1 MTDEKRNARPAAIS
15 PESLDR
21 FARKTASAL
30 RARVAEKPQRD
41 MFDKGE
47 LWRRHQKDNGQ
58 IEAIDKLSRAN
69 LARLRA
75 NLKRL
80 SSLEYDFVTKF
91 DKRPFYATHFTPA
104 ERDRDGETTLYSR
117 KKLIEKG
124 ITFDLSHSQAADLA
138 EAAND
143 DYVFF
148 SLECGRTPKK
158 ASSRFGDVLYRFD
171 LASSRVGSRFEHAW
185 LSLNDMVA
193 PPDNT
198 LQRRVPGLPESD
210 YRKVNNAVDV
220 YNKPTYV
227 FSGGSMMV
235 GVALSIVELTRDLTP
250 DSQRKLL
257 SALSDDDT
265 DKTLNGLFRPELKL
279 ARFLITD
286 KFEKHLDETS
296 GAAPPSPP
304 PTPASPT
311 YMDIL
316 DAYHGGPSRGSDS
329 DSASNYS
336 QDSME

>member
-1 MTDEKRNARPAAIS
+1 MTDDSRNARPAEIS
-15 PESLDR
+15 PDSLTR
-21 FARKTASAL
+21 IARKTVSKL
-30 RARVAEKPQRD
+30 RARIAEKPQQD
-41 MFDKGE
+41 MFGKGE
-47 LWRRHQKDNGQ
+47 LWRRHQRENEQ

-69 LARLRA
+69 LARLRT
-75 NLKRL
+75 NLKMLRP
-80 SSLEYDFVTKF
+80 LEHDFVTKF

-104 ERDRDGETTLYSR
+104 KRDRDGETTLYSR
-117 KKLIEKG
+117 KKLIERG
-124 ITFDLSHSQAADLA
+124 ITFDLTHSQAADLA

-171 LASSRVGSRFEHAW
+171 LQSSRVGSRFEHAW

-193 PPDNT
+193 PANNG

-210 YRKVNNAVDV
+210 YLTVNKAVDD

-235 GVALSIVELTRDLTP
+235 GVALSIVELTRKLTP

-286 KFEKHLDETS
+286 DFERHLDESS
-296 GAAPPSPP
+296 GAAPPSPV
-304 PTPASPT
+304 PT
-311 YMDIL
+311 YMDTL
-316 DAYHGGPSRGSDS
+316 DAYHGGTHRGSDS
-329 DSASNYS
+329 DSSSNYS
-336 QDSME
+336 QESME

>member
-1 MTDEKRNARPAAIS
+1 
-15 PESLDR
+15 
-21 FARKTASAL
+21 
-30 RARVAEKPQRD
+30 

-47 LWRRHQKDNGQ
+47 LWRRHQRDNGQ
-58 IEAIDKLSRAN
+58 IEAIDRLSRTN

-80 SSLEYDFVTKF
+80 SPLEHDFVTKF

-104 ERDRDGETTLYSR
+104 ERDRSGETTLYSR

-138 EAAND
+138 DAAND

-158 ASSRFGDVLYRFD
+158 ARSRFGDVLYRFD
-171 LASSRVGSRFEHAW
+171 LKSSRVGSRFEHAW
-185 LSLNDMVA
+185 LSLNDMVEPA
-193 PPDNT
+193 SNSLP
-198 LQRRVPGLPESD
+198 RCVPGLPESD
-210 YRKVNNAVDV
+210 YQTVNKAVRV

-227 FSGGSMMV
+227 FSGGSMMM
-235 GVALSIVELTRDLTP
+235 GVALSIVELTRKLSP
-250 DSQRKLL
+250 ESQRKLL

-286 KFEKHLDETS
+286 DFEKHRNATS
-296 GAAPPSPP
+296 GAAAPSPPSPG
-304 PTPASPT
+304 ASST
-311 YMDIL
+311 YTDIL
-316 DAYHGGPSRGSDS
+316 DAYHGGAHRGVDS
-329 DSASNYS
+329 DSSSNYS
-336 QDSME
+336 QESME